1 MSNIANDPKRVSWIY
16 VPNNCDFPIQNIPF
30 GVFITKNDDIT
41 IGTRIGNTAIDMGA
55 LQRLGYFKG
64 IELTDDMFM
73 QDTLNDFIS
82 DGKKTWRLVRNRL
95 AELFDKNNPLL
106 RDNEKEREII
116 LFDMSEIEMLLPV
129 QIGDYTDF
137 YSSKEHATN
146 VGMMFR
152 DPENALLPNWLHIPV
167 GYHGRSSTIVPSG
180 VPVRRP
186 NGQTL
191 PAGETTPVFG
201 PSKLVDFELET
212 AFITTDANLMGETIP
227 INEAEDYIFGMV
239 LFNDWSA
246 RDIQKWEYVPLGPFL
261 AKNFAS
267 SISPWIVTMDALEPF
282 RVKGPD
288 QSPTPLVYL
297 QQTGNHSF
305 DINLQVGIQPENGEE
320 TIVSKSNFKYMY
332 WSMSQQL
339 AHHTINGCRI
349 NSGDMMGSGTISGPT
364 PDSYGSMLELSWG
377 GKNTIPMKDGS
388 ERKFINDN
396 DTVIIKGYCEN
407 NEVRIGF
414 GECSSKL
421 LPAVE
426 LKH

>member
-1 MSNIANDPKRVSWIY
+1 MPNIANDPNRKSWIP
-16 VPNNCDFPIQNIPF
+16 VPENSDFPIQNIPF
-30 GVFITKNDDIT
+30 GVFITKEDVIT
-41 IGTRIGNTAIDMGA
+41 IGTRIGNCAIDMGA
-55 LQRLGYFKG
+55 LQQLGYFEG

-95 AELFDKNNPLL
+95 AELFDETNPTL
-106 RDNEKEREII
+106 RDNKNHREVVI
-116 LFDMSEIEMLLPV
+116 FKVEDIEMLLPV

-146 VGMMFR
+146 VGKMFR

-180 VPVRRP
+180 IPVHRP
-186 NGQTL
+186 YGQTL
-191 PAGETTPVFG
+191 PNGETTPVFG
-201 PSKLVDFELET
+201 PSRLVDFELET
-212 AFITTDANLMGETIP
+212 AFITTDANLMGEPIP
-227 INEAEDYIFGMV
+227 VEEAEEHIFGMV

-282 RVKGPD
+282 RVKGPE
-288 QSPTPLVYL
+288 QSPEPLPYL
-297 QQTGNHSF
+297 KQKGEKAF
-305 DINLQVGIQPENGEE
+305 DINLEVLIKPENSEE
-320 TIVSKSNFKYMY
+320 TVVSRSNFKYMY
-332 WSMSQQL
+332 WSMAQQL
-339 AHHTINGCRI
+339 AHHTINGCRV

-364 PDSYGSMLELSWG
+364 EDSFGSMLELTWG
-377 GKNTIPMKDGS
+377 GQKPLKMKDGS

-396 DTVIIKGYCEN
+396 DTVIIRGYCQKGN
-407 NEVRIGF
+407 LRIGF
-414 GECSSKL
+414 GEVSSKL
-421 LPAVE
+421 LPAID
-426 LKH
+426 LKF